1 MLQQAEKRYTSK
13 ILMTKYLTD
22 DVKLF
27 VIEKPKGYTFTPGQA
42 TYISINKENFREKKS
57 PFSFTS
63 LNEWPYLEFMIKIYD
78 SHNGVTHELGKLQK
92 DDELIIR
99 DPWGAIH
106 YKGKGVFLAG
116 GAGITPFVAILREL
130 YKKNKIDGNML
141 IFSNKTSRDMILQ
154 DELDLMLGDYFIR
167 VFTRENVIGF
177 TDRRI
182 DKTFLIDTIG
192 HFDQNFYVCGPP
204 GFVKNIN
211 NNLLELGAAPESLVF
226 EK

>member
-1 MLQQAEKRYTSK
+1 
-13 ILMTKYLTD
+13 
-22 DVKLF
+22 
-27 VIEKPKGYTFTPGQA
+27 
-42 TYISINKENFREKKS
+42 
-57 PFSFTS
+57 
-63 LNEWPYLEFMIKIYD
+63 
-78 SHNGVTHELGKLQK
+78 
-92 DDELIIR
+92 
-99 DPWGAIH
+99 
-106 YKGKGVFLAG
+106 
-116 GAGITPFVAILREL
+116 
-130 YKKNKIDGNML
+130 
-141 IFSNKTSRDMILQ
+141 MILQ